1 MSRDRGQCFVA
12 MGLLVGC
19 LVLGQAGPGFS
30 LTEAPA
36 AALVL
41 AAGPTKH
48 VIKSGETVSLLA
60 QRYGVPAAA
69 ILKANPG
76 LNPSRLQLGREILIP
91 AGSQASPAAAAP
103 VPMPAASSDKTIEL
117 RPEKAPQATV
127 PLTSKLRERDLVD
140 TSMKPTLPKSA
151 PATPSVQDSQPAP
164 APAPQTAE
172 PAQPQTGPSAKA
184 IAETTSPTATI
195 SGSEPATEL
204 PSGPPLRG
212 PEAAG
217 LALVLVVLLGV
228 LWALRGVV
236 DNLTAGWGIR
246 LMGLVRAGD
255 VLRVA
260 GCTGRVERLGGLSV
274 TVRTVE
280 DERLR
285 VPNTLITRDVLIVLP
300 PADEGE

>member
-12 MGLLVGC
+12 MGLLVVC

-36 AALVL
+36 AAMVL

-48 VIKSGETVSLLA
+48 VIKSGETVNLLA

-76 LNPSRLQLGREILIP
+76 LNPSRLQLGKEILIP
-91 AGSQASPAAAAP
+91 AGSQTAPVVAAP
-103 VPMPAASSDKTIEL
+103 VPVPAASSDKTIEL

-140 TSMKPTLPKSA
+140 A
-151 PATPSVQDSQPAP
+151 PAKPAPPKLASVTPSAQEPQSTP
-164 APAPQTAE
+164 APAPQATESAQSQTVPAAKATAE
-172 PAQPQTGPSAKA
+172 TV
-184 IAETTSPTATI
+184 SPTATT
-195 SGSEPATEL
+195 SGSEAATASPA
-204 PSGPPLRG
+204 GPVLRG
-212 PEAAG
+212 SEAAG
-217 LALVLVVLLGV
+217 LALVIVVLLGV

-246 LMGLVRAGD
+246 LMGLVRIGD

-300 PADEGE
+300 PEDEGE